1 MSDRGLVWDPDTV
14 VLLPSGLS
22 LEEEMRQA
30 MQGAGG
36 EVGEASASDTS
47 PGVGSG
53 EEPPLAA
60 PAARH
65 LRICRSRG
73 SCLAACE
80 AEEPEADDASGA
92 PVSSPE
98 STPPAQ
104 NPPASRPRV
113 ITDDPC
119 PWAWFRGQWGQ
130 TDAPIV
136 QGWYARAECPVS
148 RTSLLRLLGHFVG
161 ETDSIA

>member
-22 LEEEMRQA
+22 LEEEIRQA
-30 MQGAGG
+30 MQEAGG
-36 EVGEASASDTS
+36 EAGEASASKSS
-47 PGVGSG
+47 PSDES
-53 EEPPLAA
+53 EEGPPLAA
-60 PAARH
+60 PASRH
-65 LRICRSRG
+65 LRVCRSRG

-80 AEEPEADDASGA
+80 TEEPEADDASG
-92 PVSSPE
+92 PLSSSEP
-98 STPPAQ
+98 TPPAAH
-104 NPPASRPRV
+104 PPALRPRV
-113 ITDDPC
+113 ITNDPC

-161 ETDSIA
+161 ETDSIV